1 MRRQRHVK
9 MKLKTWSVGN
19 FSFPPVCLSFSLT
32 HSHGVSLSHFHP
44 PSLFLYLS
52 SSLFLFYGFSL
63 TLVVSLFL
71 QCHHSLS
78 ISILSLFLSQSI
90 PCDIIRLIF
99 NLSYIL
105 SSLLS
110 FPASLSH
117 AVSFFLCLVI
127 LNCFLF
133 DFVSLPFSYF
143 SLTSQSVSFS
153 ALLSHCCLDCYS
165 RFSAWSPPLSVS
177 YHDPFSFSSVSF
189 ILSLPS
195 HSNF

>member
-44 PSLFLYLS
+44 FLSFSLFLS
-52 SSLFLFYGFSL
+52 YGFSL

-105 SSLLS
+105 SSLLTL
-110 FPASLSH
+110 PVSLFL
-117 AVSFFLCLVI
+117 AVNFFLCLVI

-133 DFVSLPFSYF
+133 DSVSLPFSYL

-153 ALLSHCCLDCYS
+153 ALLSHCCLNCYC
-165 RFSAWSPPLSVS
+165 RFSAWSTPLFVS
-177 YHDPFSFSSVSF
+177 YHDPYSFSSVSF

-195 HSNF
+195 HSNFR